1 LFHLGG
7 MHASPSQLD
16 FEVMKISM
24 HAMSAEL
31 FCNMLG
37 NLSAILDKGFAHA
50 TNRKFDPGVLLASR
64 LAPDMLPL
72 TRQVQIACDVA
83 KNAVARLAGQEP
95 RRFEDNET
103 SFEQLRARI
112 ASAIDYIKS
121 IPASALEG
129 AETRDIKVPAR
140 ERTLEFTG
148 LDFLQRFAIPN
159 VLFHV
164 TTAYDILRHNGVE
177 LGKNDFIAGGRAP

>member
-1 LFHLGG
+1 
-7 MHASPSQLD
+7 
-16 FEVMKISM
+16 MKITM
-24 HAMSAEL
+24 YTMSVDL
-31 FCNMLG
+31 FANSLG
-37 NLSAILDKGFAHA
+37 NLSAVLDKGLAYA
-50 TNRKFDPGVLLASR
+50 TTRKFEPVVLLASR

-72 TRQVQIACDVA
+72 TRQVQIACDIA
-83 KNAVARLAGQEP
+83 KNSVARLAAQEP

-112 ASAIDYIKS
+112 SATIDYIKS

-129 AETRDIKVPAR
+129 SEDRDIKVPAG
-140 ERTLEFTG
+140 ERTLEFKG
-148 LDFLQRFAIPN
+148 LQYLQTWAIPN

-177 LGKNDFIAGGRAP
+177 LGKRDFIAGGRAP